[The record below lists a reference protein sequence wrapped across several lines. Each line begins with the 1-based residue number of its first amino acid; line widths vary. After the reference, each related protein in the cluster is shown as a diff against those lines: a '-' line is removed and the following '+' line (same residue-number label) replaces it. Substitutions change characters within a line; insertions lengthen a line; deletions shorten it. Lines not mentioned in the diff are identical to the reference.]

1 MFRMEDREIAL
12 GGLFVENGCFEKM
25 WWADSDVS
33 VRWSPAYVLSPG
45 LGARVHPSSLIK
57 SLTQQ

>member
-1 MFRMEDREIAL
+1 MFRMEDREIAS

-33 VRWSPAYVLSPG
+33 VRWSPVYVLSPG
-45 LGARVHPSSLIK
+45 LDAHTLLP
-57 SLTQQ
+57 

>member
-25 WWADSDVS
+25 WWADSDAS
-33 VRWSPAYVLSPG
+33 VRWSLAYVLSPG
-45 LGARVHPSSLIK
+45 LDAHVHPSSLIK
-57 SLTQQ
+57 SFTQQ